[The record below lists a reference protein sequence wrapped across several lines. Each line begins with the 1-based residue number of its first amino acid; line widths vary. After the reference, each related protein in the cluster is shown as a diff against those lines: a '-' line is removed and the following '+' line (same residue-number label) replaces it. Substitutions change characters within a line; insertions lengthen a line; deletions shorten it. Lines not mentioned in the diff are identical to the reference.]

1 MARSARPGKAPSQ
14 RQLRVGELVR
24 HALSEVLLRGDV
36 RDPELQTA
44 SITVTEA
51 RMSPDLRLATVY
63 FVPLGGGDAGPIR
76 AALERSRP
84 FLRAR
89 VAEAVDLKFAPD
101 LRFAVDTSFEEA
113 RRVDAILH
121 SPQVARDLAHD
132 ESEDETG

>member
-1 MARSARPGKAPSQ
+1 MARSGKGPSQ

-24 HALSEVLLRGDV
+24 HVLSDVLLRGEV

-44 SITVTEA
+44 SITVTEV

-63 FVPLGGGDAGPIR
+63 FMPLGGDATGRTR
-76 AALERSRP
+76 AALERSRA

-101 LRFAVDTSFEEA
+101 LRFAIDTSFEEA
-113 RRVDAILH
+113 NRVEALLH
-121 SPQVARDLAHD
+121 SPHVARDLARRD
-132 ESEDETG
+132 ESGNEPD

>member
-1 MARSARPGKAPSQ
+1 MARSARTGKAPSQ

-36 RDPELQTA
+36 RNPELQGA

-51 RMSPDLRLATVY
+51 RMSPDLRLATVF
-63 FVPLGGGDAGPIR
+63 FVPLGGGDAAPIQ

-101 LRFAVDTSFEEA
+101 LRFAVDASFEEA
-113 RRVDAILH
+113 RRVDALLH
-121 SPQVARDLAHD
+121 SPQVARDLARD